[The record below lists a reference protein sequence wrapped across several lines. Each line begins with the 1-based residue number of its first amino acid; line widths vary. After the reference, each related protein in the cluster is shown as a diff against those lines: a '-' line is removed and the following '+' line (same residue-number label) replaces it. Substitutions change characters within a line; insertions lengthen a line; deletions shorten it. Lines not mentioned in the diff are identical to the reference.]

1 MAKSATPKKNQLKE
15 IRTAADYVE
24 ASRDNLAL
32 KRNTH
37 HYISDMLDHFTPEV
51 VFEGI
56 YGLEDQIKN
65 VVLFFHAHNTSLERR
80 LLLFVG
86 PQGAG
91 KSYTVDKIKKH
102 LDLYSQTDEGVL
114 YGVSGCPFHQHPY
127 DLIPHGERADL
138 KQSFGFR
145 WFPEALPCPVC
156 EQRVKK
162 CGGWQEVP
170 VERIFISTT
179 GKCGLAKHTPTDLR
193 REDITN
199 FLGNVNFSKLKKVG
213 STFDP
218 ESFDFEGKI
227 IWANRGVLDWTEIFK
242 SRRQLLGLLLELI
255 QSKRIDMAN
264 FPTVHVDE
272 IVLGHTNFPEYTVF
286 VNEEIMEPLRGR
298 IFKIEFPYGLD
309 VTNEKQIYGKFLER
323 TDHLT
328 HQTRHISDDTLTFV
342 STYAVRS
349 RKESKGMNGLSPRF
363 FQDVL
368 SVAYTEAS
376 ECIDLE
382 IVSDSIVRMFDHK
395 SHKDVN
401 IEKMKEIFEKTKEEF
416 LHGRVETFINKI
428 IPNSAQFKDYGQK
441 FYRNYLDAVKRNV
454 RGDKLGGGEESLIL
468 EVEDLLVAKEK
479 ISPKGR
485 SAFESVLVERADEL
499 EKMPYDKNEQLGSVV
514 NEVVFNHV
522 KNFLRLSNKTRRI
535 DEQSREVQKILREC
549 LVKDYGYC
557 KHCSQVLF
565 KVLGE
570 HI

>member
-1 MAKSATPKKNQLKE
+1 MAESTNGKVSALDAIGTVGE
-15 IRTAADYVE
+15 YIE
-24 ASRDNLAL
+24 ASVKHSRLQ
-32 KRNTH
+32 RNTH
-37 HYISDMLDHFTPEV
+37 HYISDMLDHFGPAA

-56 YGLEDQIKN
+56 FGLEEQIKN
-65 VVLFFHAHNTSLERR
+65 IVLFFHAHNTSLERR

-102 LDLYSQTDEGVL
+102 LDLYSHTEQGAL
-114 YGVSGCPFHQHPY
+114 WGIKGCPFHQHPY
-127 DLIPHGERADL
+127 DIMPHTEREAIKAEKGL
-138 KQSFGFR
+138 R
-145 WFPEALPCPVC
+145 WFPEALACPVC
-156 EQRVKK
+156 EQIVKRVGNWKS
-162 CGGWQEVP
+162 VP
-170 VERIFISTT
+170 VERLYISTT

-199 FLGNVNFSKLKKVG
+199 FLGNINFSKLKKIG
-213 STFDP
+213 STYDP
-218 ESFDFEGKI
+218 DSFDFEGKI

-309 VTNEKQIYGKFLER
+309 VENEKRIYRKFIDR

-328 HQTRHISDDTLTFV
+328 HQTKHVAEDTLMFV
-342 STYAVRS
+342 STYAVKS

-368 SVAYTEAS
+368 SVAYTQAG
-376 ECIDLE
+376 ECVDIENLTG
-382 IVSDSIVRMFDHK
+382 SILKMFDHK
-395 SHKDVN
+395 SHKDLNVD
-401 IEKMKEIFEKTKEEF
+401 KMKEIFEKTKEEF
-416 LHGRVETFINKI
+416 FHERVETFINRI
-428 IPNSAQFKDYGQK
+428 IPNSKQFTDYGQR
-441 FYRNYLDAVKRNV
+441 FYRNYLDAVARNV
-454 RGDKLGGGEESLIL
+454 RGDKLGPTEEGLIQ
-468 EVEDLLVAKEK
+468 EVEDLLVSKEK

-485 SAFESVLVERADEL
+485 AAFESVLVERHEEL
-499 EKMPYDKNEQLGSVV
+499 HKMPYDKNEQLGVV
-514 NEVVFNHV
+514 INEVVFNHV
-522 KNFLRLSNKTRRI
+522 KNFLRLSNKTKRI
-535 DEQSREVQKILREC
+535 DDQSKEVQKILREC
-549 LVKDYGYC
+549 LVRDYGYC
-557 KHCSQVLF
+557 KHCAQVLF